1 MITQERLK
9 YLIEVCNSQQASPV
23 ELEELDHWYASFEQD
38 QDLTS
43 SLNANEKAALE
54 QKLLGKINT
63 RLDMPVYQLKWR
75 YFAVA
80 AAVLILISAGIGFY
94 RSYTTSNEVPV
105 YAKHKNDIA
114 PGKNKAM
121 LTLADGSVIDLNEQ
135 ANGILASQ
143 QHIKIVKTADG
154 TLKYEGGA
162 SANKSDEKN
171 IAGAGLNTISI
182 PRGGQ
187 YQIILPDGSKVW
199 LNSASSLKYPA
210 VFADSKREVELSGEA
225 YFEIAHDKTKPFTVR
240 SAGQLLKVL
249 GTRFNINSYPDKS
262 PAKTTLL
269 EGSIALSEN
278 ADGPVRKMSPGQQA
292 VLTPSGFQIA
302 AVDTE
307 ESVAWKNGYFL
318 FKNTDLKTLLAQL
331 ERWYDVDII
340 YDAHAEKRFYG
351 KISRDVKLSS
361 VLNMLEVTSNIKF
374 RIEGRSVILKN

>member
-1 MITQERLK
+1 MISQERLK

-43 SLNANEKAALE
+43 RLNADEKTALE
-54 QKLLGKINT
+54 QKLLGKINS
-63 RLDMPVYQLKWR
+63 RLDVPVYQLKWR

-80 AAVLILISAGIGFY
+80 AAVLIMISAGIGFY
-94 RSYTTSNEVPV
+94 RSYTSNNEAPV

-121 LTLADGSVIDLNEQ
+121 LTLADGSVIDLSEQ

-143 QHIKIVKTADG
+143 QQTKIVKTADG
-154 TLKYEGGA
+154 TLKYEGGS
-162 SANKSDEKN
+162 SANNEN
-171 IAGAGLNTISI
+171 AGGGLNTITI

-199 LNSASSLKYPA
+199 LNSSSSLKYPA
-210 VFADSKREVELSGEA
+210 VFLGNKREVELSGEA
-225 YFEIAHDKTKPFTVR
+225 YFEIAHDKAKPFIVR
-240 SAGQLLKVL
+240 SAGQFVKVL
-249 GTRFNINSYPDKS
+249 GTHFNINSYPDKS

-278 ADGPVRKMSPGQQA
+278 AAGPARKMTPGQQA

-307 ESVAWKNGYFL
+307 ESIAWKNGYFL

>member
-9 YLIEVCNSQQASPV
+9 YLIEVCNSQQASAV

-43 SLNANEKAALE
+43 RLNADEKTALE
-54 QKLLGKINT
+54 QKLFGKINT
-63 RLDMPVYQLKWR
+63 RLDVPVYQLKWR

-80 AAVLILISAGIGFY
+80 AAVLIMISAGIGIY
-94 RSYTTSNEVPV
+94 KSYTSDNEVPV

-143 QHIKIVKTADG
+143 QHTKIVKTADG
-154 TLKYEGGA
+154 TLKYEGGSSGKNA
-162 SANKSDEKN
+162 SDNG
-171 IAGAGLNTISI
+171 GAGLNKITI

-210 VFADSKREVELSGEA
+210 AFAGNKREVELSGEA

-240 SAGQLLKVL
+240 SAGQLVKVL
-249 GTRFNINSYPDKS
+249 GTHFNINSYPDNS

-278 ADGPVRKMSPGQQA
+278 ADGPVRKINPGQQA

-302 AVDTE
+302 EVDTE